1 MTGRAL
7 AVALMYV
14 IIWEGIIGSLIRG
27 VGYLS
32 VRGYTLAIMHGL
44 DSVAFEAVGSSV
56 IALLA
61 ALAGALLATAVFY
74 GLAVLRLTRM
84 DVP

>member
-1 MTGRAL
+1 MAL
-7 AVALMYV
+7 LYV
-14 IIWEGIIGSLIRG
+14 IIWEGIIGSLISG

-44 DSVAFEAVGSSV
+44 DSVAFEAVESRV
-56 IALLA
+56 IAFPA
-61 ALAGALLATAVFY
+61 ALAGALLVTAAFY